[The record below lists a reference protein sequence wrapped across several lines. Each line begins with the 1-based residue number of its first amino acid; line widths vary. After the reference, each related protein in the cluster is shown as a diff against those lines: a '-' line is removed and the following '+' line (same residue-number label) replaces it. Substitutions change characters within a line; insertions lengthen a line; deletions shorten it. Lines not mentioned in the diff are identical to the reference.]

1 MSEVSKGFAKCV
13 TARYSISIAFF
24 KNGPTLASFI
34 VYFRSIQTNNT
45 IFTTNICEK
54 CPSSKSIVKNG
65 PTRASFSFKFGKFKQ
80 TIQFL
85 QQINKKK
92 CPSSIQCRD
101 SNPQPFQLHSSP
113 TTTRPGRLPF
123 NVLLWGRG
131 RANKMF
137 CASTQIK
144 SSQLHPQVLMEPSE
158 MKFKSFP
165 TRWRQFKTFD
175 PSCYSKMKTAATAPT
190 TATAL
195 FESPL
200 ICLSTSTLSWVVA
213 GSWLRQHFWPQ
224 RHLH

>member
-1 MSEVSKGFAKCV
+1 M
-13 TARYSISIAFF
+13 
-24 KNGPTLASFI
+24 
-34 VYFRSIQTNNT
+34 SIQYTA
-45 IFTTNICEK
+45 
-54 CPSSKSIVKNG
+54 P
-65 PTRASFSFKFGKFKQ
+65 
-80 TIQFL
+80 
-85 QQINKKK
+85 
-92 CPSSIQCRD
+92 D
-101 SNPQPFQLHSSP
+101 SNPQPFKLHPSP
-113 TTTRPGRLPF
+113 ITTRPGRLPF

-213 GSWLRQHFWPQ
+213 GSWLRQHFWSQ
-224 RHLH
+224 RSPPLMTFEIYDQSYQHYTIVNYNASIIL